1 MGKERQKNNNWK
13 EKNKKREEFGRRN
26 ERTIWN
32 RREEKHNENN
42 SVDRT
47 KRIWKEERSTRMMI
61 LGTNRR

>member
-1 MGKERQKNNNWK
+1 LERK
-13 EKNKKREEFGRRN
+13 KNKKREEFGRRN